1 MAKELEPYAP
11 QLGILQLV
19 ERERRNIK
27 ERLDALEKLE
37 ADALAVIQEAMGQE
51 EQAVYRKQPVV
62 KWKKTSQKR
71 LNQGLLKE
79 RYPDIHEECKTEISF
94 RTFTVILPED
104 LED

>member
-27 ERLDALEKLE
+27 DRLDALEKLE
-37 ADALAVIQEAMGQE
+37 ADALGVIQEAMGQE
-51 EQAVYRKQPVV
+51 EQAVYRKKPVV
-62 KWKKTSQKR
+62 KWKKTSQLR

-79 RYPDIHEECKTEISF
+79 RYPDIHEECKTEINF